1 MTNEELAERIK
12 AGEIAL
18 MADLWENCRKL
29 LLLIMNRELTDE
41 KRERMERCGST
52 VEDLEQELYFAFC
65 TAVKYYDPAAGYKF
79 NTYLKRPV
87 LDKIRELTKTRIR
100 HGDALDSSVSFDQ
113 PIEEGSDESM
123 WAFVPD
129 PESETEFSD
138 VADRLDNQRLRS
150 DLDHAIDKLPER
162 QGRTI
167 RKKYFFGES
176 TAEIAKSEG
185 VSGHTINKDEA
196 EALQRLREAQELE
209 KYREDI
215 IQRYAY
221 RSGLGSFRANGFRS
235 SVEIA
240 TVKILEAEERV
251 KKAQRERAA
260 AQKKAAWLEARAT
273 RKKS

>member
-12 AGEIAL
+12 AGESAL
-18 MADLWENCRKL
+18 MADLWENCHKL

-52 VEDLEQELYFAFC
+52 EEDLKQELYFALC

-87 LDKIRELTKTRIR
+87 LETIRNLTKGKIK
-100 HGDALDSSVSFDQ
+100 HGDALNRAVSFDQ
-113 PIEEGSDESM
+113 PVEDGEEESL

-129 PESETEFSD
+129 PESETGFSD

-150 DLDHAIDKLPER
+150 DLERAINKLPER

-167 RKKYFFGES
+167 RRKYFYGKS
-176 TAEIAKSEG
+176 TAEIAKAEG
-185 VSGHTINKDEA
+185 VSRCTVNNDEA
-196 EALQRLREAQELE
+196 EALQRLREARELE
-209 KYREDI
+209 QYRDEI

-240 TVKILEAEERV
+240 TIKIIEAEERV
-251 KKAQRERAA
+251 KTAQRKRAA

-273 RKKS
+273 SKKR

>member
-12 AGEIAL
+12 AGESAL
-18 MADLWENCRKL
+18 MADLWENCHKL

-52 VEDLEQELYFAFC
+52 EEDLKQELYFALC

-87 LDKIRELTKTRIR
+87 LETIRTLTKGKTK
-100 HGDALDSSVSFDQ
+100 HGDALNRAVSFDQ
-113 PIEEGSDESM
+113 PVEDGEEESL

-138 VADRLDNQRLRS
+138 IADRLDNQRLRS
-150 DLDHAIDKLPER
+150 DLEHAIDKLPER

-167 RKKYFFGES
+167 RKKYFCGKS
-176 TAEIAKSEG
+176 SAEIAKAEG
-185 VSGHTINKDEA
+185 VSRGTINKDEA
-196 EALQRLREAQELE
+196 EALQRLREAHELE
-209 KYREDI
+209 KYREEI

-221 RSGLGSFRANGFRS
+221 RSGFGSFKANGFRS

-240 TVKILEAEERV
+240 TVKIMEAEERV
-251 KKAQRERAA
+251 KRAQRKRAA
-260 AQKKAAWLEARAT
+260 AQKKAAWLEARAA